1 MQRESMIDLLVLDCF
16 ERMADSSRGIWL
28 MSVLRDGFAGFARMS
43 DEQLARE
50 MTRRGLGADDPSHLV
65 DADEADLADTDP
77 DLRLALAASGM
88 RGEACD

>member
-50 MTRRGLGADDPSHLV
+50 LARRGLGAEELPV
-65 DADEADLADTDP
+65 EADDWDVPDTDP
-77 DLRLALAASGM
+77 DLRLALAAA
-88 RGEACD
+88 RGDGCD